1 MDYTA
6 LVDEV
11 LVFPAGS
18 VQGDEVCVNISINND
33 NVLEMN
39 RESFFVNISSND
51 TDIPLGLEAATIHI
65 EESDQGTK
73 RHPLYSFIR

>member
-18 VQGDEVCVNISINND
+18 VQGDAVCVNISINND
-33 NVLEMN
+33 NVLEMDGEN
-39 RESFFVNISSND
+39 FFINITSDNVISA
-51 TDIPLGLEAATIHI
+51 GLKSATVHI
-65 EESDQGTK
+65 QENEQG
-73 RHPLYSFIR
+73 I